1 MKFISLRLYFPVF
14 IFLLL
19 VQSCKKD
26 EDENLGPVK
35 IDASQWGSF
44 VPVSWYNMELKLLK
58 ETPGFTPPIAA
69 RAIGY
74 TSITLHET
82 VVRGM
87 ENGTS
92 LSGQLEGLA
101 YLPAHDGNV
110 RYNWAIAANAA
121 MADVIRSLFGNAS
134 QENLD
139 MINALETENLL
150 ELSTTDFS
158 QEEIDRSIEFGKL
171 MANAIYL
178 WGASDGGQGAY
189 LNNFPTN
196 YTPPKGPGLWIPTP
210 PLYQS
215 AMLPYWGKNRYLV
228 KENGQVANQI
238 AKAPSFSPNPGS
250 AFYQSAD
257 AVYQKGNTLT
267 PEETIIARYWAD
279 GPGTFTPPGHM
290 IAITTQLIKD
300 NNLSLDKAAQLF
312 AKVGIA
318 LNDAGILCWQ
328 IKYREN
334 LIRPVSYIQQYI
346 DQNWMPLIS
355 TPPFPS
361 YFSGHAAFTCAT
373 STILANYFGDSF
385 SFTDNQK
392 IDDGFSPRS
401 YQSFSSMTEEAAIS
415 RVYGGIHYQFDSEVG
430 KSGGLA
436 IANKVLALKF

>member
-1 MKFISLRLYFPVF
+1 MKFISLRLYLSVF
-14 IFLLL
+14 IFILL

-26 EDENLGPVK
+26 EGENPGPVK
-35 IDASQWGSF
+35 IDASQWGAF

-58 ETPGFTPPIAA
+58 ETPGFTPPVAA
-69 RAIGY
+69 RAIAY

-82 VVRGM
+82 VVRGI

-101 YLPAHDGNV
+101 YLPANDANL

-139 MINALETENLL
+139 MIDALETENLL

-196 YTPPKGPGLWIPTP
+196 YTPPQGPGLWIPTP

-215 AMLPYWGKNRYLV
+215 AMLPYWGKNRYLI

-238 AKAPSFSPNPGS
+238 AKAPAFSPNPGS

-328 IKYREN
+328 VKYRDN
-334 LIRPVSYIQQYI
+334 LIRPVSYIQRYI
-346 DQNWMPLIS
+346 DPDWMPLIG

-361 YFSGHAAFTCAT
+361 YFSGHASFTCAT
-373 STILANYFGDSF
+373 STILANYFGESF

-401 YQSFSSMTEEAAIS
+401 YSSFSSMADEAAIS
-415 RVYGGIHYQFDSEVG
+415 RVYGGIHYQFDSETG
-430 KSGGLA
+430 KSGGLV

>member
-1 MKFISLRLYFPVF
+1 MSIFCIH
-14 IFLLL
+14 FLLV

-26 EDENLGPVK
+26 EGGNPGPVK

-69 RAIGY
+69 RAIAY
-74 TSITLHET
+74 TGITLHET

-92 LSGQLEGLA
+92 LSGQLDGLA
-101 YLPAHDGNV
+101 YLPSHEENL

-134 QENLD
+134 QEHLD
-139 MINALETENLL
+139 MIDALETENLL

-158 QEEIDRSIEFGKL
+158 QEEIDRSIQFGKL

-189 LNNFPTN
+189 LNNFPIN
-196 YTPPKGPGLWIPTP
+196 YTPPQGAGLWIPTP
-210 PLYQS
+210 PLFQS
-215 AMLPYWGKNRYLV
+215 AMLPYWGKNRYLI
-228 KENGQVANQI
+228 KANKQVAGQI
-238 AKAPSFSPNPGS
+238 AAAPAFSATSGS

-267 PEETIIARYWAD
+267 SEETIIARYWAD
-279 GPGTFTPPGHM
+279 GTGTFTPPGHM
-290 IAITTQLIKD
+290 IAITSQLIKD
-300 NNLSLDKAAQLF
+300 NNLSLDKASQLF

-328 IKYREN
+328 VKYRDN
-334 LIRPVSYIQQYI
+334 LIRPVSYIQRYI
-346 DQNWMPLIS
+346 DSNWMPLIG

-361 YFSGHAAFTCAT
+361 YFSENASFTSAT
-373 STILANYFGDSF
+373 SILLADYFGESYA
-385 SFTDNQK
+385 FTDNQK

-401 YQSFSSMTEEAAIS
+401 FTSFNSMADEAAIS
-415 RVYGGIHYQFDSEVG
+415 RVYGGIHYQFDSEIG

-436 IANKVLALKF
+436 IANKVLELKY